1 MNKDNNP
8 LPPRPPK
15 FLTMGFFI
23 PPYKGVIERFDP
35 SDIIEGEEAI
45 RKDDEEQARL
55 KASQQNTG
63 DPEHPQQL
71 PG

>member
-1 MNKDNNP
+1 MSKLDP

-23 PPYKGVIERFDP
+23 PPYKGEIEQFDP

-55 KASQQNTG
+55 KEQNQG
-63 DPEHPQQL
+63 DQ
-71 PG
+71 